1 MQTERI
7 DTSQLRRKSRK
18 AGKQRKKPVG
28 VCVLPT
34 GAGAPGALRK
44 HPAASSDP
52 SHQAARPPKV
62 STWPASSPRPLP
74 LFMVRLPSSF
84 HVLSATEPSAW
95 LLTFVPWPWF
105 PDPVLTRLPHASP
118 SLRLPRCFRSHL
130 SLSVGRLS
138 TWRVPEPARPLP
150 CPHQNVPC
158 HGCCPE
164 PAAKTIRE
172 LSLLRRK
179 PARSDD
185 TLLCLLHFQ

>member
-1 MQTERI
+1 MFCPRGPGRQGLSENTLQHPRTRVI
-7 DTSQLRRKSRK
+7 KPRVLRRS
-18 AGKQRKKPVG
+18 P
-28 VCVLPT
+28 
-34 GAGAPGALRK
+34 PG
-44 HPAASSDP
+44 
-52 SHQAARPPKV
+52 PPR
-62 STWPASSPRPLP
+62 APRPLP
-74 LFMVRLPSSF
+74 LFMARLPSSF

-118 SLRLPRCFRSHL
+118 SLRLPRGFRSHL
-130 SLSVGRLS
+130 SLSMGRLS

-158 HGCCPE
+158 RGCHPE
-164 PAAKTIRE
+164 PAAKTVRE